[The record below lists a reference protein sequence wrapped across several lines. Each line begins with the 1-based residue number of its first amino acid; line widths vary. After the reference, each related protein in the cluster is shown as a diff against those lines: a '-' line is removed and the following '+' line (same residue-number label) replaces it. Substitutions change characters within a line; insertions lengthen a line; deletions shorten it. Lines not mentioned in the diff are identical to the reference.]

1 MFGFQLVQ
9 PAFQF
14 VLRHIRSRTLD
25 KFKEAFDKALKGGEG
40 FFVAANNC
48 IGSCMIADIDERGIR
63 REKPEDLVM
72 ALAKAKAN
80 ATVQR
85 LLVEGPLEEDASTTW
100 IGGPRQVS
108 SYRVWMTG
116 ASKGNCIHI
125 FNALQSLKL
134 LSVMA
139 TIRLEDDDID
149 NIDKV
154 LVVALVDSSLNSN
167 ATRSMTMVA
176 SLASSS

>member
-1 MFGFQLVQ
+1 MFGFQ
-9 PAFQF
+9 
-14 VLRHIRSRTLD
+14 
-25 KFKEAFDKALKGGEG
+25 
-40 FFVAANNC
+40 
-48 IGSCMIADIDERGIR
+48 IADIDERGIR

-116 ASKGNCIHI
+116 ASKGNCIQLTPILCSHGQVDRSVTFEARQAASSFI
-125 FNALQSLKL
+125 EKIGVGCEFKVNLRAITKTALSSL

>member
-1 MFGFQLVQ
+1 LLYFYRTIVLYVNKYPQTPILCSHGQVDRSVTFEARQAASSFIEKIGVGCEFKVNLRAITKTALSSVRHDYGYYIVIE
-9 PAFQF
+9 F
-14 VLRHIRSRTLD
+14 V
-25 KFKEAFDKALKGGEG
+25 
-40 FFVAANNC
+40 FF
-48 IGSCMIADIDERGIR
+48 IIFLS
-63 REKPEDLVM
+63 
-72 ALAKAKAN
+72 
-80 ATVQR
+80 
-85 LLVEGPLEEDASTTW
+85 
-100 IGGPRQVS
+100 
-108 SYRVWMTG
+108 
-116 ASKGNCIHI
+116 I